1 MTEGRTTTSNGKNVV
16 PVPKVLQ
23 FAKAIGIVMEDE
35 AIAKAI
41 DIAADRTWYKKAIG
55 IAEN

>member
-1 MTEGRTTTSNGKNVV
+1 MAKNAA

-23 FAKAIGIVMEDE
+23 FAKAIDIVMEDE

-41 DIAADRTWYKKAIG
+41 DIAADRTWYTKAIG